1 MSTVSIQKEILVV
14 TSSKILSEELN
25 RIRIQKSDIPEDSF
39 QEELQEACW
48 NGLLD
53 EMLPIMIRSGK
64 KDLHFFLWEIFIGEK
79 TVCAELS
86 EGPFIHDSFHS
97 VNPYVFLNYCHYS

>member
-1 MSTVSIQKEILVV
+1 MSALSIQKEILVV
-14 TSSKILSEELN
+14 TSSKVLTEELSK
-25 RIRIQKSDIPEDSF
+25 IRVRKSDLAEDSF
-39 QEELQEACW
+39 QEELEEACW

-53 EMLPIMIRSGK
+53 EMLPIIIHSGK
-64 KDLHFFLWEIFIGEK
+64 RDLQLFLWEIFIGEK

-86 EGPFIHDSFHS
+86 KGPFIHDSFHS